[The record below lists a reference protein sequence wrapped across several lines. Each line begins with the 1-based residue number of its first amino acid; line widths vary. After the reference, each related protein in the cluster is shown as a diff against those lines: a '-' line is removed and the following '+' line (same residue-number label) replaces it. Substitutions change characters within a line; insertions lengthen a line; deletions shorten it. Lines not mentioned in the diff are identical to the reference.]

1 MIYFI
6 VKIEMR
12 KQVKFIDEFRT
23 NVITEKIMNDNFK
36 EKVSHTFVLFKNN
49 AEN

>member
-1 MIYFI
+1 MIYII

-36 EKVSHTFVLFKNN
+36 EKVSHTFIIFKNYT
-49 AEN
+49 ED